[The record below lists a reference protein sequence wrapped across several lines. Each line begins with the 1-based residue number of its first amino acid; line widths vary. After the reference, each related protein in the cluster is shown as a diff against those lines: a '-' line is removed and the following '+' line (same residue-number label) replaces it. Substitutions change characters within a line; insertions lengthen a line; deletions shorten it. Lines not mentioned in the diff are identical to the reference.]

1 MTTRDEVSTFVREAL
16 ARGGDRATIAAD
28 LTAAGWSK
36 RDAAR
41 ALAAWGDTSSGVPVP
56 RPRPY
61 VSAREAFVFGLMF
74 LALVVT
80 CVSLAQLAFALIDR
94 LVPDP
99 VADRYDYG
107 ASGIRW
113 SMAMLVVFF
122 PAFAALAWRA
132 ETGRRRDPDA
142 RPSLV
147 RKWLGYLGLF
157 AASVA
162 LLGTAVGTIYGLLD
176 GSLTLRF
183 ILKSVTVAAIA
194 ACVFA
199 FFHRDTT
206 EDRDDP

>member
-1 MTTRDEVSTFVREAL
+1 MTTRDEVSAYVREAL
-16 ARGGDRATIAAD
+16 ARGTPRDAITAD
-28 LTAAGWSK
+28 LTAAGWST
-36 RDAAR
+36 RDVAR
-41 ALAAWGDTSSGVPVP
+41 ALAAWGDAPSGVPVP

-74 LALVVT
+74 LALVVS
-80 CVSLAQLAFALIDR
+80 CISLAQLAFGLINR

-99 VADRYDYG
+99 AIDRFVSD
-107 ASGIRW
+107 SSSIRW

-132 ETGRRRDPDA
+132 ETGRRTDPDA

-157 AASVA
+157 AASVT
-162 LLGTAVGTIYGLLD
+162 LLGTAVGSIYGLLD
-176 GSLTLRF
+176 GALTLRF
-183 ILKSVTVAAIA
+183 ILKSLTVAAIA

-206 EDRDDP
+206 EDRDEP

>member
-1 MTTRDEVSTFVREAL
+1 MARADEVSAYVREAL
-16 ARGGDRATIAAD
+16 SRGADRDTIAAD
-28 LTAAGWSK
+28 LTSAGWST
-36 RDAAR
+36 RDVAR
-41 ALAAWGDTSSGVPVP
+41 GLAAWGDAPNGMPVP

-74 LALVVT
+74 LALVIT
-80 CVSLAQLAFALIDR
+80 CVSLANLSFDLIDR

-99 VADRYDYG
+99 AVERSRG
-107 ASGIRW
+107 GSSGIRW

-122 PAFAALAWRA
+122 PAFALLAWRV
-132 ETGRRRDPDA
+132 ETARSADPAA
-142 RPSLV
+142 RASLV

-162 LLGTAVGTIYGLLD
+162 LLGTAVGIIYSLLD

-183 ILKSVTVAAIA
+183 ILKAASVASIA

-199 FFHRDTT
+199 FFHRDTS
-206 EDRDDP
+206 EDRDEP